1 MLVNVMYGSYIQYMK
16 YEWIYHNNIEDESD
30 GFIQAMEN
38 RGRKA
43 SRELVTV
50 IKARSS
56 KYMYNS
62 FMVSLREMKTKM
74 DKVEMKKHREIM
86 NIYDL

>member
-1 MLVNVMYGSYIQYMK
+1 MLMNVMYGSYIQYMK

-43 SRELVTV
+43 SRELVAV

-56 KYMYNS
+56 KYMYN
-62 FMVSLREMKTKM
+62 SLREMKTKM